1 MVAYGFTGGRY
12 GGLGRVGLCVFC
24 GVCVEILF
32 MIFRRNCIS
41 SGARPDAYCGGNLL
55 VVVLVLFI

>member
-1 MVAYGFTGGRY
+1 MVAYGFTGGRC

-24 GVCVEILF
+24 VVCVDILF

-41 SGARPDAYCGGNLL
+41 SGARPDARCVGNVL

>member
-1 MVAYGFTGGRY
+1 VVAHGLTGGLC

-32 MIFRRNCIS
+32 IIFRRNCSS
-41 SGARPDAYCGGNLL
+41 SGARPDACCGGNLL
-55 VVVLVLFI
+55 VVVLVLII